1 MDQLFKLLRKFSS
14 VIIGI
19 IIGGFVTFFI
29 ERLGHEN
36 ISAYQDVPNMIE
48 KDAFADFIS
57 NLPVIAFLILLLAH
71 SVGTMV
77 SGGFAT
83 LFSGESRPV
92 AATAV
97 GAIMLG
103 LGILNFIAIPS
114 HPVWY
119 MICEAIVYLPSA
131 LIGHSLFLKIKG
143 VLT

>member
-103 LGILNFIAIPS
+103 LGIVNFIAIPS
-114 HPVWY
+114 HPVW
-119 MICEAIVYLPSA
+119 
-131 LIGHSLFLKIKG
+131 
-143 VLT
+143 